1 MALLRHV
8 HLPRTAWHLM
18 KSCWRR
24 AIALGRVVPGVATS
38 RGWPIGQGEEVWNV
52 THLVNVPSKY

>member
-24 AIALGRVVPGVATS
+24 AIALGRVVPRRRAIA
-38 RGWPIGQGEEVWNV
+38 RLPIGQGAEVWNV
-52 THLVNVPSKY
+52 IRLSKRTK